1 MSNAASTPEFKA
13 ILDDLYSSGKYR
25 TSGEVLKEA
34 WRVWR
39 RDYGIESSP
48 EQKRRYAERMSHGR
62 NPRDFYIVIRTE
74 DNQVIKTF
82 QRKANAEKLLR
93 RLSAKDGVGSYYIER
108 HSEWKK
114 HNPISRTKKQKRKI
128 TDSTYSIAVSRG
140 YPYIGPGFEE
150 INGEIYNR
158 FSKTAERK
166 PPYLLVGGYGKVIE
180 ENPISHRKALK
191 YAKELVKHEKAGV
204 KKHLPNAEF
213 RHERLRSSKGLHHIR
228 TVTVGKHR
236 VIIGCPVKTHK
247 GRCPIGTV
255 ATSILH
261 PKTERKNPIAVYNPR
276 HGVKLPATDVEL
288 RYIRTAGEWK
298 GEPFKHPFKSSVSL
312 IGLPDGNVL
321 IKSNSGKR
329 LWGKV

>member
-82 QRKANAEKLLR
+82 QRKVNAEKLLR
-93 RLSAKDGVGSYYIER
+93 RLSAKDGVGSYFIER
-108 HSEWKK
+108 LSEWKK
-114 HNPISRTKKQKRKI
+114 RNPKRRSTLRTYGDYPVKIHKKYGNEAGFVSNVILHQHPRAAQKLKGLWNLLEAGHEVRTGQEIDILLIDGNKAAWS
-128 TDSTYSIAVSRG
+128 DLEKAAKNNPRSKKWSHPVSARQQRWAFAAESRG
-140 YPYIGPGFEE
+140 ELKPG
-150 INGEIYNR
+150 
-158 FSKTAERK
+158 TARK
-166 PPYLLVGGYGKVIE
+166 W
-180 ENPISHRKALK
+180 SRR
-191 YAKELVKHEKAGV
+191 VK
-204 KKHLPNAEF
+204 
-213 RHERLRSSKGLHHIR
+213 
-228 TVTVGKHR
+228 
-236 VIIGCPVKTHK
+236 
-247 GRCPIGTV
+247 
-255 ATSILH
+255 
-261 PKTERKNPIAVYNPR
+261 RKNPIAVYNPR
-276 HGVKLPATDVEL
+276 HGVKLPATDIEL